1 MILFQ
6 NFVECT
12 KQMLFFKQNVLIPVM
27 KLEEN
32 SPGVKVVYSRQDLTH
47 SGSVWEGSQKSLIT
61 SFLTIVTCSSNE
73 FGPFWHSFFWD
84 TDTKSDVKGTLMQI
98 WKSPYMFVF
107 IEEQCPENFSF
118 LILIILK
125 LFTWS
130 EVCKFVKK

>member
-12 KQMLFFKQNVLIPVM
+12 KWMLFFKQNVLIPVM
-27 KLEEN
+27 KLEEK
-32 SPGVKVVYSRQDLTH
+32 SPCVKVVYSRQDLTY

-61 SFLTIVTCSSNE
+61 SFLTIVTCSSYE
-73 FGPFWHSFFWD
+73 FGPFWHSSFWE

-107 IEEQCPENFSF
+107 IQEQYPEKFQF
-118 LILIILK
+118 LNPNNSQIIHLK
-125 LFTWS
+125 WS
-130 EVCKFVKK
+130 L